1 MGIFTNLNNN
11 LYGMKE
17 VKETEEIKEVKV
29 LTMNDVFN
37 ELKEKI
43 NK

>member
-17 VKETEEIKEVKV
+17 IKVEEVKEIKEVKV
-29 LTMNDVFN
+29 LTMNEVFN
-37 ELKEKI
+37 
-43 NK
+43 